1 MPEKIQKFAHFI
13 AFFGIFFS
21 VVFVPYLRRI
31 CVVFA
36 SCYIFACFMPFPNVF
51 LLVFQAKF
59 RSELKSFEKY
69 FFVLLLSVKCI

>member
-21 VVFVPYLRRI
+21 VVFVPYLRRT
-31 CVVFA
+31 CALLYFCLFHAV
-36 SCYIFACFMPFPNVF
+36 SKCF

-69 FFVLLLSVKCI
+69 FFVLLLS

>member
-31 CVVFA
+31 CVVLA
-36 SCYIFACFMPFPNVF
+36 SYLRLVIF
-51 LLVFQAKF
+51 LLISCRFKM
-59 RSELKSFEKY
+59 
-69 FFVLLLSVKCI
+69 FFIGFSGKI